1 MNNSLGHGRSA
12 PTIPQPL
19 VRWGVVMPRR
29 TDWADMTGRQRSGV
43 VTRGLLQAGLL
54 AIALR
59 DLRRRPAAQV
69 RGHKWVWA
77 GVSCVNYLGVGP
89 IAYLAFGRR
98 HDPGSSTS
106 DEVTSG
112 QGAPTTSRSTAGVT

>member
-1 MNNSLGHGRSA
+1 MNNALGHGRSA

-19 VRWGVVMPRR
+19 VTWGVVLPRR
-29 TDWADMTGRQRSGV
+29 THWDDMTGRQRGGV

-69 RGHKWVWA
+69 RGRKWVWA
-77 GVSCVNYLGVGP
+77 GVCFVNYLGVGP
-89 IAYLAFGRR
+89 VAYLAFGRR
-98 HDPGSSTS
+98 AGTALSTS
-106 DEVTSG
+106 DPVPTDQS
-112 QGAPTTSRSTAGVT
+112 APTGSPSTVGVT